1 MRPRPRALA
10 RRRWTS
16 WGTGPLTARLTGAFG
31 PLLFWVSTGLVLYRW
46 LPESVVRGLGRF
58 LYWIGIPLEIYALS
72 RHARFTW
79 QVGLGPIAAIA
90 AVVTGAV
97 LMGILWG
104 LLCWRSPRQPTSPD
118 PTTASESTA
127 LDSNIA
133 EVSEHS
139 TESWW
144 WRSPSVGSAAIA
156 SMLGN
161 TGFVGL
167 ALTPHLLDP
176 GWMALPVFYNLTQ
189 NVLGTYGLGVLVAS
203 TFGNHGGDPE
213 RDRPWWQPLRDVV
226 TVPSIWAFV
235 LGTATQ
241 PIPFSPWVEQAL
253 DAWVPLTIAIAFVL
267 MGLRLSQ
274 LRDWRQLKPAIAP
287 AFIKIFLVPLLAGLV
302 ATAAG
307 LDGQLRLAIVLMA
320 GMPTAFAGLILAEE
334 YDLDRPMISASIA
347 LSTLAILGTMPLW
360 LWIWG

>member
-1 MRPRPRALA
+1 M
-10 RRRWTS
+10 
-16 WGTGPLTARLTGAFG
+16 TARLTGAFG

-46 LPESVVRGLGRF
+46 LPESMVRGLGRF

-90 AVVTGAV
+90 AVVTGAL
-97 LMGILWG
+97 LMGMLWG
-104 LLCWRSPRQPTSPD
+104 LLRWRSPRPTAPNPNANPD
-118 PTTASESTA
+118 AIP
-127 LDSNIA
+127 DA
-133 EVSEHS
+133 EPDIDLEPLA
-139 TESWW
+139 EPWW

-176 GWMALPVFYNLTQ
+176 GWMAVPVFYNLTQ

-203 TFGNHGGDPE
+203 TFGSHGGDPE

-287 AFIKIFLVPLLAGLV
+287 TVIKILLVPALAGLL

-307 LDGQLRLAIVLMA
+307 LEGQLRLAIVLMA

>member
-1 MRPRPRALA
+1 M
-10 RRRWTS
+10 
-16 WGTGPLTARLTGAFG
+16 TARLTGAFG
-31 PLLFWVSTGLVLYRW
+31 PLLFWVSAGLVLYRW

-79 QVGLGPIAAIA
+79 QMGLGPIAAIA
-90 AVVTGAV
+90 AVVTGAM
-97 LMGILWG
+97 LMGLLWG
-104 LLCWRSPRQPTSPD
+104 LLRWRSPRPSTSSD
-118 PTTASESTA
+118 PTTAS
-127 LDSNIA
+127 DD
-133 EVSEHS
+133 S

-176 GWMALPVFYNLTQ
+176 AWMAVPVFYNLTQ
-189 NVLGTYGLGVLVAS
+189 NVFGTYGLGVLVAS
-203 TFGNHGGDPE
+203 TFGSHGGNPE
-213 RDRPWWQPLRDVV
+213 RDRPWWHPLRDVV

-274 LRDWRQLKPAIAP
+274 LRDWRQLEPAIAP
-287 AFIKIFLVPLLAGLV
+287 TVIKILLVPLLAGLF

-307 LDGQLRLAIVLMA
+307 LTGQLRLAIVLMA